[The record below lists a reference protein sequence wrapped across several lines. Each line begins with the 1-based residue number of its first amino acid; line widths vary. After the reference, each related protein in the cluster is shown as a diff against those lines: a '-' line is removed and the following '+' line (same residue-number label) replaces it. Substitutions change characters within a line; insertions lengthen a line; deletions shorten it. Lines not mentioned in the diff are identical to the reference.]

1 MKQAF
6 GAIWIFLTAGIVA
19 GSLTVVFLGM
29 RAVMNVGG
37 SCGSGG
43 AYEIRQSCP
52 GHVAG
57 LMPAAIWAGVI
68 FTGLYV
74 WGTMRYR
81 VPSLVSLIWPA
92 LFLSLAYNFFD
103 YGLQGGSIAGGWILC
118 GVIFAIMGGIPL
130 LLALPHLW
138 RVYVDGQED
147 DQKPWHVTTTGAA
160 VGTTVDA
167 LKLFSRLGQSP
178 SEDMTDSLERLDE
191 LHKKGALDDLE
202 YAKAKDRVI
211 RGEDS

>member
-1 MKQAF
+1 VKQAF
-6 GAIWIFLTAGIVA
+6 GAIWIFVTAGIVA

-43 AYEIRQSCP
+43 PYEIRVSCP

-103 YGLQGGSIAGGWILC
+103 YGLQGGSVAGGWILC

-138 RVYVDGQED
+138 RVYVRGQED
-147 DQKPWHVTTTGAA
+147 DQKPWHVSTTGAA

-211 RGEDS
+211 QGEDS